1 MRDHN
6 HSLKNKIQELEM
18 QEKILNIENAKISLE
33 KWEWSFGK
41 EEWLVDVLSF
51 YFFLWTKIFWNDT
64 S

>member
-33 KWEWSFGK
+33 KEEWSFGK
-41 EEWLVDVLSF
+41 
-51 YFFLWTKIFWNDT
+51 
-64 S
+64 

>member
-33 KWEWSFGK
+33 KEERSFGK
-41 EEWLVDVLSF
+41 EE
-51 YFFLWTKIFWNDT
+51 
-64 S
+64 

>member
-33 KWEWSFGK
+33 K
-41 EEWLVDVLSF
+41 EE
-51 YFFLWTKIFWNDT
+51 
-64 S
+64 